1 MDKEIVELFSADER
15 KAAGLPGPDPW
26 DVVYNEIRVMSDSAE
41 VEFEFRTSTAE
52 HPDNWRLNRW
62 RDVKPYD
69 HSRVIVADHPKTDYI
84 NASLVKVPEAD
95 RSYILT
101 QGPLPTTVGHF
112 WLMVWQN
119 NTRAILM
126 LNKIFEKGILKCHQ
140 YWPEPQ
146 GAQLHC
152 DEMDE
157 VGLTLEHLSSQSEK
171 HYTVRTLRLTHMATE
186 ETREILHFHYTAWP
200 DFGVPKCP
208 DSFLDFLKAVKSSG
222 SLESSVG
229 PAVVH
234 CSAGVG
240 RSGTFCLVDSC
251 LVLLEK
257 EGPDSTKIRDL
268 LVKMR
273 QYRMRLIQTKEQLKF
288 SYVAIVVGGTRD
300 GLWPSAEPPTD
311 AADENEGEDKLRDIC
326 GRLRGGGG
334 GGGSEDSDTDSSDD
348 DDAGGGGGGPP
359 PPPPPR
365 TQSLSHQADAVE
377 ALLAEI
383 EQMRQMQPATV
394 MTAVNGDG
402 GGQSTDEEL
411 PLPPAPPPA
420 LPPKASP
427 QHSTGSED
435 SSTCNEGGSRYILN
449 DHKLQERKTEVE
461 LRRRLKAE
469 KQAATQSKINDI
481 KNHMR
486 ESEEI
491 QAKAAQDREQWRKFL
506 VERALPFGVGMA
518 MFLVGGFSYFV
529 YRYPR

>member
-1 MDKEIVELFSADER
+1 MEAEIVELFSAEEEA
-15 KAAGLPGPDPW
+15 AAGLSGGPDPW
-26 DVVYNEIRVMSDSAE
+26 DVVYNEIRLLSDAAEMSHE
-41 VEFEFRTSTAE
+41 YRTSAAE

-69 HSRVIVADHPKTDYI
+69 HSRVVVQDHPRTDYI
-84 NASLVKVPEAD
+84 NASLVKVSQAD

-112 WLMVWQN
+112 WLMVWQKD
-119 NTRAILM
+119 TRAILM

-140 YWPEPQ
+140 YWPEPE
-146 GAQLHC
+146 GAQLEC
-152 DEMDE
+152 EEMDE
-157 VGLTLEHLSSQSEK
+157 VGLTLEHVSSQSEK
-171 HYTVRTLRLTHMATE
+171 HYTVRTLRLTNKATE

-251 LVLLEK
+251 LVMLEK
-257 EGPDSTKIRDL
+257 EGPDSTQIRDL
-268 LVKMR
+268 LLEMR

-288 SYVAIVVGGTRD
+288 SYVAIVVGGSRD
-300 GLWPSAEPPTD
+300 GLWPPPAENCDKMTGICRRLCEPPV
-311 AADENEGEDKLRDIC
+311 
-326 GRLRGGGG
+326 RGGG
-334 GGGSEDSDTDSSDD
+334 SDSSTDSSDD
-348 DDAGGGGGGPP
+348 DDGGGGP

-365 TQSLSHQADAVE
+365 TQSLSHQADAVA

-383 EQMRQMQPATV
+383 DQMRRMQQDPL
-394 MTAVNGDG
+394 AVNGNG
-402 GGQSTDEEL
+402 VGDEHL
-411 PLPPAPPPA
+411 PVDDDLPPPPPPA
-420 LPPKASP
+420 LPTKASP

-435 SSTCNEGGSRYILN
+435 SNEGSTNKYILN

-469 KQAATQSKINDI
+469 KQEKQAALQSKINDI
-481 KNHMR
+481 KSHMK
-486 ESEEI
+486 ESEETH
-491 QAKAAQDREQWRKFL
+491 AKAAEDKKKRNRFL
-506 VERALPFGVGMA
+506 MERALPFAVGMA
-518 MFLVGGFSYFV
+518 MFFVGGFSYF
-529 YRYPR
+529 YYQYPR